1 MSATGPV
8 AAGSAPR
15 PVAVVSGKGG
25 VGKTHVVV
33 SLAVAAA
40 ARGARVLV
48 VDGDLGLA
56 TVDVLLGLVPERSVA
71 DVLSGESTIAG
82 AVVEGPA
89 GIHVLP
95 AASGRSELASL
106 GGHRLTRLVAAL
118 WQAAR
123 EYDLVLLDAGA
134 GIGPS
139 VIGLS
144 AACTRGLLITTPE
157 PTSLADAY
165 ATRKV
170 LRHYAPALSLGLVV
184 NKADGELDA
193 HRTHVHLDR
202 LSQRFLQAPLPF
214 AGFLPRD
221 PKVLAATLRQQPV
234 PLAFPQAP
242 FVRRLLPIADAL
254 LHAGSA
260 GSHDAVH
267 ADGAGSQDLS
277 RAHGA
282 RSHHLSRTAR
292 AATSIPPIGGPSR

>member
-1 MSATGPV
+1 M
-8 AAGSAPR
+8 SAPR

-33 SLAVAAA
+33 GLAFAAA

-56 TVDVLLGLVPERSVA
+56 NVDVLLGLVPERSVA
-71 DVLSGESTIAG
+71 DVVAG
-82 AVVEGPA
+82 ACSLEDAVIDGPG
-89 GIHVLP
+89 GIRILP

-106 GGHRLTRLVAAL
+106 GGGRLTKLVAAL

-139 VIGLS
+139 VVGLA
-144 AACTRGLLITTPE
+144 AACTRGLLVTTPE

-170 LRHYAPALSLGLVV
+170 LRHYAPGLALELVV
-184 NKADGELDA
+184 NQAGSELEA
-193 HRTHVHLDR
+193 YRTHSHLDR
-202 LSQRFLQAPLPF
+202 LCQRFLSAPLPF

-221 PKVLAATLRQQPV
+221 PKVGEAALRQQPV
-234 PLAFPQAP
+234 TLAFPQSP
-242 FVRRLLPIADAL
+242 FARRLLRLADSL
-254 LHAGSA
+254 
-260 GSHDAVH
+260 V
-267 ADGAGSQDLS
+267 
-277 RAHGA
+277 GA
-282 RSHHLSRTAR
+282 RRARTGG
-292 AATSIPPIGGPSR
+292 AAPSPHPPGAIPS